1 VPDEVGDQRAGDQLG
16 VVVLRDVAGRGVLDG
31 DIEAERATCAE
42 DAHHSQRQPERAR
55 ERSGVEAGERQA
67 GYGRHQSGAE
77 CKALGRFGARQYAR
91 PDDVDRKAGDAH
103 QATEQADEVDALRMA
118 PGGDR
123 DDHAAKTDE
132 KGKSFPGG

>member
-77 CKALGRFGARQYAR
+77 CKALGRFGARQYELSWGVTRSSSKMAESM
-91 PDDVDRKAGDAH
+91 VMTSGAVK
-103 QATEQADEVDALRMA
+103 TRM
-118 PGGDR
+118 
-123 DDHAAKTDE
+123 
-132 KGKSFPGG
+132 